1 MDAIRGETV
10 WTKVKGRLT
19 GLGSAAFEVVKDLAI
34 KIAKEELGIE

>member
-19 GLGSAAFEVVKDLAI
+19 GLGSATFEVVKALATA
-34 KIAKEELGIE
+34 IAKEELGLQ